1 MMRETYSRCIQDIL
15 FLTLAQ
21 RHVVFL
27 VSIVGKATVIFPILA
42 YAKVVKKEEEEEA
55 AALEVNKTGL
65 GEVVVLIGNILT

>member
-42 YAKVVKKEEEEEA
+42 YAKVVKKEEEEA